1 MTDEQRAV
9 IDAAA
14 DTAQAEARDVVTN
27 ILANGITALEENG
40 MTVYIPTE
48 EEKAGWHEA
57 YGPPCEEYLRGV
69 VGDEV
74 VDEFLAAV
82 EECRS

>member
-1 MTDEQRAV
+1 
-9 IDAAA
+9 
-14 DTAQAEARDVVTN
+14 
-27 ILANGITALEENG
+27 